1 MCDVERENEKEAGE
15 VRRVKVVK
23 GLVNCVK
30 ELQLNPEHNR
40 ESLKGFKKGGATNR
54 FSF

>member
-1 MCDVERENEKEAGE
+1 M
-15 VRRVKVVK
+15 K

-40 ESLKGFKKGGATNR
+40 ESPKGFKKGGAMNR